1 MTRPIL
7 TLLTLLALGAH
18 GFALA
23 GESNKF
29 TRVEAYEEF
38 EHAAVRIEQNATDED
53 VEVVFEATSGDIGL
67 ATLRVAAPDGRT
79 VIDFKAPDS
88 KLGIRHLVLESPEPT
103 NDGRLQKDF
112 PAGEY
117 TFTGSTVSGEKLTA
131 KATLSHKLPGA
142 AFLVRP
148 QPPRES
154 NVPVKGLQLKWTAP
168 KDLASCVVVVEHE
181 ETGVKLLQ
189 ATLSGDATTFAVP
202 DGLLAPGTHY
212 KLEIATVTR
221 DGNRSFVETSF
232 KTAGK
237 K

>member
-1 MTRPIL
+1 MTRAIL
-7 TLLTLLALGAH
+7 TLLSLLALGAK

-23 GESNKF
+23 GESKKL
-29 TRVEAYEEF
+29 TRVEADGEF
-38 EHAAVRIEQNATDED
+38 EHAAIRIEQNATDED
-53 VEVVFEATSGDIGL
+53 VEVVFEATSGDHGL
-67 ATLRVAAPDGRT
+67 ATLRVSAPDGRT

-117 TFTGSTVSGEKLTA
+117 TFTGSTVSGETLTS
-131 KATLSHKLPGA
+131 KAALSHKLPGA

-154 NVPVKGLQLKWTAP
+154 NVPVKGLQFKWTAP

-181 ETGVKLLQ
+181 ETGAKLFQ
-189 ATLSGDATTFAVP
+189 ATLSGDATTLAIP
-202 DGLLAPGTHY
+202 DGLLAPGTPY
-212 KLEIATVTR
+212 TLELGTVTHE
-221 DGNRSFVETSF
+221 GNRSFVETSF
-232 KTAGK
+232 TTTGK

>member
-1 MTRPIL
+1 MSGGQSMKRPIL
-7 TLLTLLALGAH
+7 TLLCLLALGAH

-23 GESNKF
+23 DEK
-29 TRVEAYEEF
+29 F
-38 EHAAVRIEQNATDED
+38 EHVAVRIEQNATDED

-117 TFTGSTVSGEKLTA
+117 TFTGSTVSGEKLSS
-131 KATLSHKLPGA
+131 KATLSHKLPGTA
-142 AFLVRP
+142 SFVQPRP
-148 QPPRES
+148 KEK
-154 NVPVKGLQLKWTAP
+154 NVAVKGLQLKWTAP

-181 ETGVKLLQ
+181 EDRCQAVASDTLRRRDDACRPRRLVGARHGVQ
-189 ATLSGDATTFAVP
+189 A
-202 DGLLAPGTHY
+202 
-212 KLEIATVTR
+212 
-221 DGNRSFVETSF
+221 GNRHRD
-232 KTAGK
+232 A
-237 K
+237 

>member
-1 MTRPIL
+1 MTRLIL
-7 TLLTLLALGAH
+7 ALLSLLALGAH

-23 GESNKF
+23 RESNKL

-88 KLGIRHLVLESPEPT
+88 KLGIRHLVLESPEPI

-117 TFTGSTVSGEKLTA
+117 TFTGSTVSGEKLGA
-131 KATLSHKLPGA
+131 KATLSHKLPGT
-142 AFLVRP
+142 AFFVRP
-148 QPPRES
+148 QAPRET

-168 KDLASCVVVVEHE
+168 KDLASCVVVIEHE
-181 ETGVKLLQ
+181 ETGAKLLQ
-189 ATLSGDATTFAVP
+189 ATLSGAATTLAVP
-202 DGLLAPGTHY
+202 DGLLKPGTHY
-212 KLEIATVTR
+212 KLEIGTVSR
-221 DGNRSFVETSF
+221 EGNRSFGEASF
-232 KTAGK
+232 KTAGRK
-237 K
+237 

>member
-1 MTRPIL
+1 MRRPIL
-7 TLLTLLALGAH
+7 TLLSLLALGAH
-18 GFALA
+18 GFAYA
-23 GESNKF
+23 DEDF
-29 TRVEAYEEF
+29 ERV
-38 EHAAVRIEQNATDED
+38 AVRIEQNATDED

-131 KATLSHKLPGA
+131 KATLSHKLPGT

-148 QPPRES
+148 QPPLER

-168 KDLASCVVVVEHE
+168 KDLASCVVVLEHE

-189 ATLSGDATTFAVP
+189 ATLSGAATTLAVP
-202 DGLLAPGTHY
+202 DGLLAPGTKY
-212 KLEIATVTR
+212 KLEIATVAR